1 MGGGRIGTRLG
12 MLIPLLLAGCGT
24 VKQSGT
30 ARTATEQI
38 LLTNAWDEAL
48 SGVDYSALTG
58 VPVYLDTQYLKGT
71 TDEGWLISSLRQSM
85 LAQGVLLRAKP
96 EQAQWMLEARV
107 GAYGTDSYN
116 WLFGVPQTTVPVA
129 IAGLPTG
136 TIPEIPIVKKTHQ
149 QGIAKLA
156 LFAYERSSG
165 QIVWRSGTQL
175 ATADAKDVY
184 VGGVGPVQSGSIR
197 QKDKRV
203 GINVPMISDPTP
215 RIVTPLAPPE
225 TPGPNPPGA
234 APSIRELPGA
244 SLRLPPSAADLETFA
259 P

>member
-1 MGGGRIGTRLG
+1 MPRGRPLVT
-12 MLIPLLLAGCGT
+12 LILAALSAGCGT

-48 SGVDYSALTG
+48 SGVDFTPLTG
-58 VPVYLDTQYLKGT
+58 VPVYIDTQYIKGT
-71 TDEGWLISSLRQSM
+71 IDEGWLVSSLRQAM

-96 EQAQWMLEARV
+96 EQAQWVLEPRV

-116 WLFGVPQTTVPVA
+116 WLLGVPQTTVPVTLG
-129 IAGLPTG
+129 GLPAG
-136 TIPEIPIVKKTHQ
+136 TIPEIPIIKKSHQ

-156 LFAYERSSG
+156 LFAYERASG
-165 QIVWRSGTQL
+165 QLVWRSGTQL
-175 ATADAKDVY
+175 AMADAKDVY

-215 RIVTPLAPPE
+215 RL
-225 TPGPNPPGA
+225 A
-234 APSIRELPGA
+234 APASPGTAPAAASTLPELPGS
-244 SLRLPPSAADLETFA
+244 SLKLPPSAADLEAFA